1 MVAIICAHLSA
12 LTLSSSIQVW
22 LQPWL
27 GKTGWF
33 GTRAD
38 GKVSKANC
46 VVKNSGWAALK
57 IRLDTLDRK
66 GLLGLV
72 HDLYEASEVTRR
84 FLDARFL
91 PAAAAIEKYRH
102 LVEVAVFPDPL
113 SQRPIRLRDASA
125 AITEYRR
132 STGDVAGSV
141 DLMLTFVEAGT
152 EQAAD
157 LGYGDDPYF
166 SALETKVAA
175 IVKFMGELSSDERTS
190 ATARLVRVRNRAQ
203 DIGWGYG
210 DYLSEIVARLQ
221 PPESVNIG
229 TKNQRRAHFE
239 R

>member
-1 MVAIICAHLSA
+1 MRTVSPQDN
-12 LTLSSSIQVW
+12 IQ
-22 LQPWL
+22 
-27 GKTGWF
+27 F
-33 GTRAD
+33 EFED
-38 GKVSKANC
+38 IKVKRVMKS
-46 VVKNSGWAALK
+46 SGWAALK

-72 HDLYEASEVTRR
+72 HDMYEARDANRR
-84 FLDARFL
+84 FLEARFL
-91 PAAAAIEKYRH
+91 SSAAAIEKYRH
-102 LVEVAVFPDPL
+102 LVEAAVFPDPL

-132 STGDVAGSV
+132 STGDVAGTV

-157 LGYGDDPYF
+157 LGYGEDPYF

-175 IVKFMGELSSDERTS
+175 IEKLLGTLSSEERSS

-210 DYLSEIVARLQ
+210 DYLSDVVARLQ
-221 PPESVNIG
+221 PRESGNIG
-229 TKNQRRAHFE
+229 TKNQRRGLTTKWSRRA
-239 R
+239 

>member
-1 MVAIICAHLSA
+1 
-12 LTLSSSIQVW
+12 
-22 LQPWL
+22 
-27 GKTGWF
+27 
-33 GTRAD
+33 
-38 GKVSKANC
+38 
-46 VVKNSGWAALK
+46 VKRLLKSSGWAALK

-72 HDLYEASEVTRR
+72 HDMYEASEANRR
-84 FLDARFL
+84 FLEARFL
-91 PAAAAIEKYRH
+91 PSAAAIEKYRH

-152 EQAAD
+152 EQAVD

-166 SALETKVAA
+166 SALEMKVAA
-175 IVKFMGELSSDERTS
+175 IVKSLGALSSEERTS

-210 DYLSEIVARLQ
+210 DYLNDVVARLQ
-221 PPESVNIG
+221 PPESVNLG
-229 TKNQRRAHFE
+229 TKNQRRGLTTNWS
-239 R
+239 RRG

>member
-1 MVAIICAHLSA
+1 MNRV
-12 LTLSSSIQVW
+12 TKSSS
-22 LQPWL
+22 
-27 GKTGWF
+27 
-33 GTRAD
+33 
-38 GKVSKANC
+38 
-46 VVKNSGWAALK
+46 WAALK

-66 GLLGLV
+66 GLVGLV
-72 HDLYEASEVTRR
+72 HDLYEASEVNRR
-84 FLDARFL
+84 FLEARFL
-91 PAAAAIEKYRH
+91 PSGAAIEKYRH

-113 SQRPIRLRDASA
+113 SQRPIRLRAASA

-175 IVKFMGELSSDERTS
+175 IMKSLGALSSEERTS

-210 DYLSEIVARLQ
+210 DYLSDVVARLQ
-221 PPESVNIG
+221 PSESVNIG
-229 TKNQRRAHFE
+229 TKNQRRGLITKWSRRA
-239 R
+239 